1 MIQPENRFIQS
12 VNRKLPLKT
21 VIHYE
26 KMNNPYRRGTA
37 DSWYSGNKADM
48 WIEWKYL
55 PKLPKTIDPQK
66 LLHPLQTAW
75 LNGRHKEG
83 RNVCVVIGCPDGGV
97 ILKDKLW
104 LEKMEKE
111 DFMNRLKSAV
121 EIALF
126 IKQECVREE
135 AHDDQ
140 QDSQICSERG
150 GDI

>member
-48 WIEWKYL
+48 WIEWKYV

-75 LNGRHKEG
+75 LNGRWKEG
-83 RNVCVVIGCPDGGV
+83 RNVCVVIGCPEGGV
-97 ILKDKLW
+97 VLRDKEW
-104 LEKMEKE
+104 CEVVN
-111 DFMNRLKSAV
+111 DFTSKLRTVA
-121 EIALF
+121 EIAEY
-126 IKQECVREE
+126 IKRQIVEE
-135 AHDDQ
+135 V
-140 QDSQICSERG
+140 I
-150 GDI
+150 

>member
-21 VIHYE
+21 EIHYE

-75 LNGRHKEG
+75 LNGRYKEG

-97 ILKDKLW
+97 VLRDKEW
-104 LEKMEKE
+104 CEVIERNNFVAK
-111 DFMNRLKSAV
+111 LKSVA
-121 EIALF
+121 EIAAYIEGEVRCENMSL
-126 IKQECVREE
+126 KQTT
-135 AHDDQ
+135 
-140 QDSQICSERG
+140 
-150 GDI
+150 

>member
-48 WIEWKYL
+48 WIEWKYV

-75 LNGRHKEG
+75 LNVRWKEG
-83 RNVCVVIGCPDGGV
+83 RNVCVVIGCPEGGV
-97 ILKDKLW
+97 VLRDKEW
-104 LEKMEKE
+104 CEVVN
-111 DFMNRLKSAV
+111 DFTSKLRTVA
-121 EIALF
+121 EIAEY
-126 IKQECVREE
+126 IKRQIVEE
-135 AHDDQ
+135 V
-140 QDSQICSERG
+140 I
-150 GDI
+150 